1 MIAFLSFLT
10 SDLVGWEPTMC
21 SDGLVSKESLRDDTV
36 SAMVVGE
43 VVGACVGTC
52 CGGRWMSCGWC
63 FWMAMEVL
71 QWWRDG
77 ALDGAF
83 AGPVASVGPCGCCG
97 LTSQSTS
104 VDTIEVNQLEANQ
117 VSQ

>member
-1 MIAFLSFLT
+1 
-10 SDLVGWEPTMC
+10 
-21 SDGLVSKESLRDDTV
+21 
-36 SAMVVGE
+36 
-43 VVGACVGTC
+43 
-52 CGGRWMSCGWC
+52 
-63 FWMAMEVL
+63 MEVL

>member
-1 MIAFLSFLT
+1 MVPAVE
-10 SDLVGWEPTMC
+10 VGGGP
-21 SDGLVSKESLRDDTV
+21 
-36 SAMVVGE
+36 
-43 VVGACVGTC
+43 VVGAL
-52 CGGRWMSCGWC
+52 GGCRCTWRR
-63 FWMAMEVL
+63 L